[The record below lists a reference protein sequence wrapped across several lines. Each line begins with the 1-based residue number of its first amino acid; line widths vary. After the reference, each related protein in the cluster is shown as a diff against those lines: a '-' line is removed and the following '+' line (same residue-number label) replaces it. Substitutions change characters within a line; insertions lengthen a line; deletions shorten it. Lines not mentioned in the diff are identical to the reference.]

1 MRGLSLSK
9 GDQAGDSFGKLE
21 RELDEMN
28 NTLLLDYMMK
38 NEPFETLPTQ
48 YIPHEGLDHHPPK
61 FQHGVA
67 LTTAQL
73 VGYARKHGLAT
84 DQIDSSHPSWSIIIH
99 EVECRLHEQLEVNP
113 EDGILF
119 WSKPWTKNEELKVLL
134 SFRTN
139 YNRDINVADPAGF
152 IKRLEEQLGQPAKW
166 YMRRPNDD
174 GPALRTH
181 YKISADK
188 MKAQAARVAKVKR
201 AARVAN
207 QKV

>member
-1 MRGLSLSK
+1 
-9 GDQAGDSFGKLE
+9 
-21 RELDEMN
+21 
-28 NTLLLDYMMK
+28 MMK
-38 NEPFETLPTQ
+38 NQPFETQ
-48 YIPHEGLDHHPPK
+48 YISHEGLGHHPPE

-73 VGYARKHGLAT
+73 VGYVRKHGLAT
-84 DQIDSSHPSWSIIIH
+84 DQIDSPHPSWSIIIH

-113 EDGILF
+113 EDRILF

-139 YNRDINVADPAGF
+139 YNRDINIADPANF

-166 YMRRPNDD
+166 YMRHPNDD
-174 GPALRTH
+174 GPALRAH
-181 YKISADK
+181 YKISVDK
-188 MKAQAARVAKVKR
+188 MKGQAARVAKAKR
-201 AARVAN
+201 AARVTN